1 MTEEFTRFR
10 CWQPERI
17 GKVINKLAL
26 SVDRAE
32 FLATHVPMRHIAYE
46 KSPQQMR
53 QASES
58 SLLDELNAAAE
69 ADRHVFAVVKGIPG
83 TGKSHLIR
91 WLKEQYVLAHPRDAV
106 LLIAR
111 ARTSLR
117 DTIEQIIAS
126 GIFSQEEL
134 PQELQRLQHAVEILG
149 QEALAERLINGLQ
162 EAAHRADW
170 EGVQTRLGALHSRI
184 KLRKVESFLLD
195 ERVRELLKRE
205 DGPIDRIVRFLTAGT
220 GQGGGIERLPGFKD
234 SDFEFAD
241 EDRRRLQGYQEVRE
255 FTADLVQRKEIR
267 EDLARYL
274 NFELHDQAIAWA
286 TDLRAGDVL
295 SMFDHLR
302 RRLREQGRELTL
314 FIEDITALTGIS
326 AGLIEVLVTDHGG
339 EAGAGLARLTSVVGV
354 ADAFYADLLPTNIKD
369 RITHVLTLNAEDR
382 QESDLISKP
391 EVRAEFAGRYLNAL
405 RVPAHDLRQWADRG
419 ALPSALPNGC
429 VDCAFRQACHAAFG
443 FVQLQEGDANDP
455 ASGVGLYP
463 FSQQALNS
471 LYDFLKSTASRTP
484 RTFLSDLLAYI
495 LQSHGDLILTGEFP
509 PPQADLAPSVNLPS
523 FDPPPHRTLIEK
535 QGGRSVASLA
545 TLILFWG
552 QRHVYSEARDG
563 SRTVGGLGE
572 EVFKAFSLPMIE
584 GWPREK
590 KTGTGGGGSGDRET
604 GDGDGTRPDSAP
616 PVNPL
621 TQRINDWANNGRLY
635 EHNVFTSWLADLAR
649 SFVDWQSYGI
659 SLTQVSEYVT
669 GRRFVI
675 DGQSGAVTPG
685 LLHLRFERSSML
697 RDTLQ
702 ALADLNYA
710 KAPPTA
716 EQYGE
721 HLATISYWIRS
732 QEQRIVAFVRE
743 PAGFEP
749 PADYLLRILL
759 QNCVAL
765 ACLAGELTPTST
777 TNTIDLYQQV
787 VASCARSAEDSWRVT
802 LERQHTTHPTEWT
815 SLMRRLDV
823 QKSVHVCR
831 TELLNLLN
839 RPQGAS
845 TAWRYL
851 DAAAA
856 LGVLADFNAAGW
868 RFGPLP
874 IRPESNDRT
883 WSSSLLV
890 HDELEQGFAA
900 ACTAAQDKLNS
911 SYERLC
917 THLGETPSGETFKT
931 IRTMLDELRQV
942 RAYTPR
948 LDAPFSVEQGTA
960 LDFSEL
966 PTLLEEVSGQLLA
979 TDPPAVAAGLS
990 ARFGAWYGLQ
1000 KRFVDYLDLLDS
1012 QIQAQ
1017 GAWLVAQVAS
1027 LRKAGGGANQHEG
1040 TRSAYQELIDL
1051 LAPFT
1056 AEGNR

>member
-69 ADRHVFAVVKGIPG
+69 ADRHVFAVIKGIPG

-170 EGVQTRLGALHSRI
+170 EVVQVRLGALHSRI

-205 DGPIDRIVRFLTAGT
+205 DGPIDRIVRFLTAGS
-220 GQGGGIERLPGFKD
+220 GQGGGIERLPGFKV

-382 QESDLISKP
+382 QESDLISRP

-405 RVPAHDLRQWADRG
+405 RVPAHDLRQWAARG
-419 ALPSALPNGC
+419 ALPGALPNGC
-429 VDCAFRQACHAAFG
+429 ADCAFRQPCHAAFG
-443 FVQLQEGDANDP
+443 TVLLQEGDPNDP
-455 ASGVGLYP
+455 TSTVGLYP
-463 FSQQALNS
+463 FNRQALDS
-471 LYDFLKSTASRTP
+471 LYNFLKSTASRTP

-509 PPQADLAPSVNLPS
+509 PPQADLAPSVDLPS
-523 FDPPPHRTLIEK
+523 FDPPLHRTLIEQ
-535 QGGRSVASLA
+535 QGGRSAASLA

-552 QRHVYSEARDG
+552 QRHVYSETHNG
-563 SRTVGGLGE
+563 SWRVGGLDE
-572 EVFKAFSLPMIE
+572 QVFKAFRLPVIE
-584 GWPREK
+584 GRPRDK
-590 KTGTGGGGSGDRET
+590 KTDTSGGGSRSREK
-604 GDGDGTRPDSAP
+604 GDGDGTKPDPVP
-616 PVNPL
+616 PNPL
-621 TQRINDWANNGRLY
+621 TQRINDWDNNGKLY

-649 SFVDWQSYGI
+649 SFIDWQSYGI

-675 DGQSGAVTPG
+675 DGQSGAVTTG

-697 RDTLQ
+697 RDVLQ

-710 KAPPTA
+710 KALPTA

-743 PAGFEP
+743 PAGSEP

-765 ACLAGELTPTST
+765 ACLAGELTPASATST
-777 TNTIDLYQQV
+777 VDLYQQV
-787 VASCARSAEDSWRVT
+787 VASCARSAEDSWRAA
-802 LERQHTTHPTEWT
+802 LERQNATHPSEWT
-815 SLMRRLDV
+815 SLMRDV
-823 QKSVHVCR
+823 DAQKSVHVCR

-856 LGVLADFNAAGW
+856 LGVLADFCAAGW
-868 RFGPLP
+868 HFDPLP
-874 IRPESNDRT
+874 IRPKSNDRT
-883 WSSSLLV
+883 WTSSLLV
-890 HDELEQGFAA
+890 HDELEQRFAA
-900 ACTAAQDKLNS
+900 ACTAAQDKLNN

-917 THLGETPSGETFKT
+917 THLGETPSGETFKA
-931 IRTMLDELRQV
+931 IHAMLGELRQV
-942 RAYTPR
+942 RAYTPK
-948 LDAPFSVEQGTA
+948 LDAPFSVEQGAT

-966 PTLLEEVSGQLLA
+966 PALLEEVSGQLLA

-990 ARFGAWYGLQ
+990 VRFGTWYGLL

-1012 QIQAQ
+1012 QIRSQ

-1027 LRKAGGGANQHEG
+1027 LRKAGGSANQYEG